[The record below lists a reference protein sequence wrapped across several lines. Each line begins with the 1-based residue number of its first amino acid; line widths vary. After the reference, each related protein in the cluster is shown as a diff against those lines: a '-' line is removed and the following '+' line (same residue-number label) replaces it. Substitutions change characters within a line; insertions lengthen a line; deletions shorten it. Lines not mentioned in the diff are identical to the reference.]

1 MAYLARAQ
9 EQRFFVEL
17 EAALFSALELEE
29 PEAVVAALLE
39 LELEAPEVVVAALLE
54 LERQA
59 LEEEQQFAVV
69 VEWVVE
75 VPLFGRLA

>member
-39 LELEAPEVVVAALLE
+39 LE
-54 LERQA
+54 RQA